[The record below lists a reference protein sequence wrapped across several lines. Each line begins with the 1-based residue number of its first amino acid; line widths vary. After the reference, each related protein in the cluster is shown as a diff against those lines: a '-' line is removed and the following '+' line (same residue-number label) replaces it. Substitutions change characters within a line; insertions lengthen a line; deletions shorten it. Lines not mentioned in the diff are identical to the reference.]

1 MSLAPFESIR
11 RYFED
16 IEFEKWRVKI
26 QNETLIEG
34 LDGNEWKIKQ
44 IDRAAA
50 NRFGLWFPLDLSD
63 EEYAL
68 LFCKCLLKYRDPWL
82 REEALK
88 GAEEYLEKM
97 EAQDKPKVVSY
108 SDWIRS
114 LAR

>member
-50 NRFGLWFPLDLSD
+50 NRFGLYFPLNLSD

-68 LFCKCLLKYRDPWL
+68 LFCKCLLKYRDPWMK
-82 REEALK
+82 EEALE
-88 GAEEYLEKM
+88 GADRYLREKYR
-97 EAQDKPKVVSY
+97 ELPLKVVSY
-108 SDWIRS
+108 SEWLRS
-114 LAR
+114 RA

>member
-1 MSLAPFESIR
+1 MSFNPFESIR

-34 LDGNEWKIKQ
+34 LAGNEWKIKQ

-50 NRFGLWFPLDLSD
+50 NRFGLYFPLNLSD

-68 LFCKCLLKYRDPWL
+68 LFCKCLLKYRDPWMK
-82 REEALK
+82 EEALE
-88 GAEEYLEKM
+88 GAEKYLE
-97 EAQDKPKVVSY
+97 ELGEEIPAKVVTFSE
-108 SDWIRS
+108 WLRHQ
-114 LAR
+114 A